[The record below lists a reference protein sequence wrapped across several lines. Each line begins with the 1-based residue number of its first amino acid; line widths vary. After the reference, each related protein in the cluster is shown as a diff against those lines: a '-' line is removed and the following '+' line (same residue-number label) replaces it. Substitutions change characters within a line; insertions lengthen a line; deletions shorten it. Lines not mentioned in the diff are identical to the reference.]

1 MVFQIYHALLRQ
13 LVMETRQVGI
23 GNSIRIYVSHVLS
36 IKEGTRTCANWLIR
50 NIMQDVGLKYLHLST
65 DYETSIQS
73 LIKVCERQMAKETK
87 GIKCKVHR
95 KSKH

>member
-1 MVFQIYHALLRQ
+1 MD
-13 LVMETRQVGI
+13 I
-23 GNSIRIYVSHVLS
+23 GNGIRIYVSHVLS
-36 IKEGTRTCANWLIR
+36 IKEGAQTCANWLIR

-65 DYETSIQS
+65 DYVTSIQS
-73 LIKVCERQMAKETK
+73 LIEACERRMAKETN